1 MRGKKELFFLIV
13 GVVLFVFDLVTDSL
27 VAVRFWS
34 KGDYGWFTLSLA
46 LIIFPLWIV
55 NAVARYQTKGLPD
68 CWTGNCKDECLIVS
82 CWPLLQRHAKE
93 FKQWKRTYWDNS
105 PCGDNYNECNCPDCE
120 YYREGIS
127 DCNKSAHKFAWLR
140 YVETLT
146 ESTPQWLFQVYIM
159 LSGWDF
165 PWLNV
170 LSAVVSLFS
179 LAWSTTTLEKARV
192 TKEGHNFTKKATG
205 LYFCFQLVVLGPRL
219 FAISIYAY
227 AFKEQVVFVLL
238 GLWVLESAFL
248 ACLTYGYLML
258 TMTCAVER
266 CCDPSLGSVA
276 KILGKLV
283 LSLPLTLFVSETV
296 LQSLGFESL
305 VMQGLF
311 FLVKSVENGFLVY
324 RVVFQSDAEHVN
336 VLEPIA
342 WSLIGTG
349 CFFGVISSAV
359 RYVLKRKEE
368 AVNNES
374 ITEVQANAFHLP
386 ESGVISAT
394 NRVNSSF
401 EMY

>member
-105 PCGDNYNECNCPDCE
+105 SCEDNYSYNE
-120 YYREGIS
+120 
-127 DCNKSAHKFAWLR
+127 SAYTFAWLR

-165 PWLNV
+165 PWLTV

-219 FAISIYAY
+219 FAIAIYAY

-238 GLWVLESAFL
+238 GLWVLESALL
-248 ACLTYGYLML
+248 ACLTYGYMML
-258 TMTCAVER
+258 TMTCDGDR

-276 KILGKLV
+276 KMLGKLL

-305 VMQGLF
+305 VIQGLF
-311 FLVKSVENGFLVY
+311 FLVKSAENGFLVY